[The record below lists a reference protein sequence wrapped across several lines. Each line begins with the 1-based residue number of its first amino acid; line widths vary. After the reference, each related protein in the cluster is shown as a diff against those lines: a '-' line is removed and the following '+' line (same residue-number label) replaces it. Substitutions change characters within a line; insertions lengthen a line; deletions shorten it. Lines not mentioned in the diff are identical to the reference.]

1 MINPSRSQEEKWE
14 KEKQKCLI
22 RYYVNNPSIAR
33 DKLSKMNNKIKRN
46 AAGKVAAKD
55 IKEFNQMEEFRMKL
69 NAERQ
74 RLKNG

>member
-14 KEKQKCLI
+14 QEKQKCLI
-22 RYYVNNPSIAR
+22 RYYVKNPRIAR
-33 DKLSKMNNKIKRN
+33 DKLSKMNDKIKRN

-55 IKEFNQMEEFRMKL
+55 MGEFNQMEEFRMKL
-69 NAERQ
+69 NDERQ